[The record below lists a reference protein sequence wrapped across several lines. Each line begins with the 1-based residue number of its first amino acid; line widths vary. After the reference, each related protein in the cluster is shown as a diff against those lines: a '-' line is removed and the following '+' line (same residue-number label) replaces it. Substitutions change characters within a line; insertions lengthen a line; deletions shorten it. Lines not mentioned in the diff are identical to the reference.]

1 MLIPKEQWKPA
12 DGIELEKNAEIVVKS
27 NCNYL
32 VIAGP
37 GSGKTELLAQRACFL
52 LQTGICYSP
61 KGYLQSAIKKKLPKI

>member
-52 LQTGICYSP
+52 LQTGIAIHQ